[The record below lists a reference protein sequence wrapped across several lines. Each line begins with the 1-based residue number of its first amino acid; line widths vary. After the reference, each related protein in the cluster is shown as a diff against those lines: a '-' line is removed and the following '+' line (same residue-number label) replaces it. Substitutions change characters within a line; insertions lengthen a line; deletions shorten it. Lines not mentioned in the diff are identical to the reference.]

1 MGTSMPSREKD
12 SSDFDLEAFI
22 DLFDEALASNDPSVK
37 QTLHHLMIIAALA
50 RNHDKHSEREGPLRR
65 LFQEHR
71 DLIRRIERL
80 ELGKEYP
87 GPGFGPS
94 PFQPPYQPTPYV
106 PPVISAP
113 NTNWPPNTGTIP
125 PYPPGTIF
133 AQNLADITQRING
146 GQLDSPVAER
156 VEVESWKTAGYT
168 GSTIGG
174 SEC

>member
-1 MGTSMPSREKD
+1 MGTSMPMREKD

-87 GPGFGPS
+87 GPGFGPA
-94 PFQPPYQPTPYV
+94 PFQPPYQPAPYI
-106 PPVISAP
+106 PSVISSP
-113 NTNWPPNTGTIP
+113 NTNWPPHPGT
-125 PYPPGTIF
+125 YPPGTIF

-168 GSTIGG
+168 GSTVGG